1 MKQIQK
7 LTVLTFLLTVYV
19 AFSFAAVKKEYL
31 WPKGKMPDSQQHQIA
46 ALKSVASQKD
56 FNADKNRLPYLEWYD
71 APAKGKRTGA
81 CMILIRGGAYEYLAS
96 EAAEKQW
103 RERLTEEGIQCVGLI
118 YRTPRQRDCPYTR
131 RRGKTGSA
139 PCAWCEARPRS
150 VAMTP
155 RRLA

>member
-46 ALKSVASQKD
+46 ALKSVASLKD

-103 RERLTEEGIQCVGLI
+103 RKRLTEEAWGSSTA
-118 YRTPRQRDCPYTR
+118 RHAQRDCPYTR

>member
-81 CMILIRGGAYEYLAS
+81 CMILKG
-96 EAAEKQW
+96 
-103 RERLTEEGIQCVGLI
+103 
-118 YRTPRQRDCPYTR
+118 
-131 RRGKTGSA
+131 
-139 PCAWCEARPRS
+139 RS
-150 VAMTP
+150 V
-155 RRLA
+155 

>member
-56 FNADKNRLPYLEWYD
+56 FNADKNRLPISNGTTL
-71 APAKGKRTGA
+71 
-81 CMILIRGGAYEYLAS
+81 
-96 EAAEKQW
+96 
-103 RERLTEEGIQCVGLI
+103 RL
-118 YRTPRQRDCPYTR
+118 
-131 RRGKTGSA
+131 KGSA
-139 PCAWCEARPRS
+139 REPA
-150 VAMTP
+150 
-155 RRLA
+155 